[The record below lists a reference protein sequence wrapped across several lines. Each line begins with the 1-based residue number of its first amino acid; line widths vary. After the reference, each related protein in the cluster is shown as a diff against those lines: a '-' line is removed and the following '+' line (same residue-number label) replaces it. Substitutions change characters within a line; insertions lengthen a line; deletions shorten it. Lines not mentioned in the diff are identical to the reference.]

1 MSPERFEHLLQLV
14 GPKITK
20 QDTRFRKCIPAG
32 ERLALTL
39 RFLASGDSQKSISFG
54 YRIGTST
61 VSNIIKETCTALHEV
76 LSHNYLRPPRCPA
89 DWLEIAKDFEEIWNM
104 PNVIGAIDGKHIQI
118 EAPANT
124 GTLYHNYKGF
134 FSIVLLAICD
144 SRYCFTLVD
153 IGQYGSNNDAGV
165 LNKSDIGKKFEEN
178 KMKLPLARKVQG
190 CSYDPLPYYL
200 VGDEIFPLKT
210 WMMRPYPGKLT
221 EEQSIFNYRQSRA
234 RRVIENSFGILRA
247 RWRIFSRPIK
257 ATVENVENY
266 VLAAICLHNYLRLT
280 DNAVY
285 TPAGFVDS
293 ASRNGEIK
301 LGEWR
306 KHIPKQDLCF
316 RNINNVRGSRQSIAS
331 TKMRDALKD
340 YLNSEEGSVEWQ
352 LNYVRS
358 TGN

>member
-1 MSPERFEHLLQLV
+1 MERYFT
-14 GPKITK
+14 ITK
-20 QDTRFRKCIPAG
+20 
-32 ERLALTL
+32 
-39 RFLASGDSQKSISFG
+39 
-54 YRIGTST
+54 
-61 VSNIIKETCTALHEV
+61 V
-76 LSHNYLRPPRCPA
+76 
-89 DWLEIAKDFEEIWNM
+89 
-104 PNVIGAIDGKHIQI
+104 
-118 EAPANT
+118 
-124 GTLYHNYKGF
+124 F

-144 SRYCFTLVD
+144 AKYCFTLVD
-153 IGQYGSNNDAGV
+153 IGQYGSNNDSGV
-165 LNKSDIGKKFEEN
+165 LAKSDIGKGFDNN
-178 KMKLPLARKVQG
+178 KMKLPLARNVQG

-285 TPAGFVDS
+285 TPAGFVDRKS
-293 ASRNGEIK
+293 KTGEIK
-301 LGEWR
+301 QGEWR
-306 KHIPKQDLCF
+306 RNLLEQGLCF

-340 YLNSEEGSVEWQ
+340 FVNSEEGSVEWQ
-352 LNYVRS
+352 LKYVRS
-358 TGN
+358 TGRPCQERRAIARARAGTRPDYPRRAIHRTPRISFLYFLF